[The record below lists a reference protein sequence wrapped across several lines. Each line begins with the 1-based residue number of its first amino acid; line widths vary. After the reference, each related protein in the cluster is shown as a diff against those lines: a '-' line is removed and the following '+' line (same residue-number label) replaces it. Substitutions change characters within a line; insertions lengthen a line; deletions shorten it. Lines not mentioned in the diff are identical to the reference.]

1 MGAMGKAFIRYV
13 SFSILGML
21 GSAGTILADTMF
33 VSNKLGTEGLA
44 ALNIAISVFGLVN
57 GVGMLFGVG
66 GATRYAVLKA
76 QGQEEHAHQTFM
88 QALWAEL
95 AFGIV
100 FVLTGL
106 WGATYLAQALGAGPE
121 LLGQC
126 AVYLK
131 TILCFAPFFLLN
143 HLLMAFLR
151 NDGKPKQSMLMML
164 CGSAANVVLDYLFIF
179 PWNMGLFGAAL
190 ATGLSPVISLCVAAV
205 FLRRG
210 KQGFH
215 LARPTWA
222 PGKLRLLMGPGLSAF
237 INELSSGLVLA
248 VLNWLMLKVAGNT
261 GVAAY
266 GIVANLALMVLAVFS
281 GISLGIQP
289 LISRAYGSGR
299 HGEAARLYQMGQG
312 LVLLTGAGVWIAACA
327 AAPTLVSWFN
337 GTKDAL
343 LQTLAEEGMRIY
355 FTGFLF
361 VGCNYMTA
369 AFLSATEGVRSALHL
384 SVFRGCVGIIATAT
398 AFTICFGRV
407 GLWVAFPAVELAAL
421 LFWTAHR
428 RPWRVQGTLRAGMTM
443 VTEG

>member
-1 MGAMGKAFIRYV
+1 MGAMGKELIRYV

-57 GVGMLFGVG
+57 GVGMLFAVG

-164 CGSAANVVLDYLFIF
+164 CGSGANVVLDYLFIF
-179 PWNMGLFGAAL
+179 P
-190 ATGLSPVISLCVAAV
+190 
-205 FLRRG
+205 
-210 KQGFH
+210 
-215 LARPTWA
+215 
-222 PGKLRLLMGPGLSAF
+222 
-237 INELSSGLVLA
+237 
-248 VLNWLMLKVAGNT
+248 
-261 GVAAY
+261 
-266 GIVANLALMVLAVFS
+266 
-281 GISLGIQP
+281 
-289 LISRAYGSGR
+289 
-299 HGEAARLYQMGQG
+299 
-312 LVLLTGAGVWIAACA
+312 
-327 AAPTLVSWFN
+327 
-337 GTKDAL
+337 
-343 LQTLAEEGMRIY
+343 
-355 FTGFLF
+355 
-361 VGCNYMTA
+361 
-369 AFLSATEGVRSALHL
+369 
-384 SVFRGCVGIIATAT
+384 
-398 AFTICFGRV
+398 
-407 GLWVAFPAVELAAL
+407 
-421 LFWTAHR
+421 
-428 RPWRVQGTLRAGMTM
+428 
-443 VTEG
+443 